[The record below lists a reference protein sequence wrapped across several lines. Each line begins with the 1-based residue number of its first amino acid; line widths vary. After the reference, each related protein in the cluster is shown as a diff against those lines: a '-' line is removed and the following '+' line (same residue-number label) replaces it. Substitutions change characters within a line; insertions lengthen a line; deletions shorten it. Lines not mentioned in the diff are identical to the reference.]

1 MDSSSFS
8 KSIVTKKHH
17 HIKSNIFYEVVFIA
31 APKITFSNS
40 DL

>member
-8 KSIVTKKHH
+8 KRIVTKKHH

-31 APKITFSNS
+31 APKIKLNS
-40 DL
+40 